1 MNEETLDRSTMEKG
15 RELQWLSKQR
25 RYAAVLWCNQVD
37 AADGGEMEAKLDD
50 GGGTQGQRYC
60 KEEEEV
66 KETKGKKEKGPWSY
80 L

>member
-50 GGGTQGQRYC
+50 GGRARDQRRR
-60 KEEEEV
+60 KEEEEAKGE
-66 KETKGKKEKGPWSY
+66 KENGLWAY